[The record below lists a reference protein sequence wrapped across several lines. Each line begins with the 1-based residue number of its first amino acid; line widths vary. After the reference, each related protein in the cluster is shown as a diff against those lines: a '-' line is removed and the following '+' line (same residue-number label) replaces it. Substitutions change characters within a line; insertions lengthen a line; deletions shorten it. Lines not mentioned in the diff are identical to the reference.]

1 MRPILETYLR
11 RLTNLSGNNRS
22 LLIQK
27 LRADHFVDAHQ
38 FDFALNDPSFNI
50 IESLIQGNQNIPLC
64 STLEPRNASS
74 NKISQ
79 QLKTIVKSENF
90 IFNERG
96 SKDLYLGWPFI
107 KGKFIDDTLI
117 RCPLIFFPIALEIKE
132 GVWVCNL
139 KKNVNIT
146 LNKTFLLAH
155 AHYNKIILD
164 EDLLD
169 LTFNDFEKE
178 SKNFRTQL
186 YELLRESD
194 LNLVFNSDNYIN
206 KLTHFKNSTKEI
218 LRKTEKTGI
227 LQLYPEA
234 VIGIFPQ
241 SGSFLVPDYQS
252 LLENQTID
260 DLEEYFNKKIKENP
274 EDETHAKITDR
285 AREENSFMPFKLD
298 AYQEE
303 ALNHV
308 KKGNSIC
315 LQGPPGSGKSQ
326 LISNLICDYVAR
338 GKNVLL
344 VCQKKVALDVVYERL
359 SQKDLNDFCGLV
371 HDFKS
376 DRKDIFD
383 KLQNQMNRLD
393 EYQHKNNGLNSIL
406 LERNFRQASRQ
417 IHQITE
423 ELNEFKMALFDDREC
438 GKSIKELYLS
448 SNPKHLFLPIQSSL
462 SHFKWPE
469 VDEFEHKLKRYL
481 TYSLKYKQQ
490 NYFWIWGGSFSNLNV
505 SDLKNIQNVIAEAQL
520 TFENFTEKCQT
531 VFSNAPDY
539 DSLVFY
545 LDKISVLKKFISNID
560 HATTHQYFRK
570 ILHQIPDENYDW
582 LATIEKN
589 ILVCFAGTGLEMTL
603 KSEDLGRFQEALQ
616 NAMDSR
622 NNFIEM
628 IKWRLFSH
636 DKVLIT
642 RVLKANG
649 LTHNK
654 MGFEQL
660 LKKIDNR
667 LNYEHNLSQLN
678 QKKWLI
684 NYPDKIDKI
693 AVQNW
698 FFYQRNALNTYLQ
711 HKELRGLDT
720 LINFKKNDRSVHVLM
735 LKKLVTFL
743 TEIPEQMRGW
753 KKYLSSKQLN
763 ELLSKNVTKKE
774 ILDELDREFENLVDY
789 HSTFAH
795 FNSEQQAIALQL
807 IDIEGGLEKM
817 ISCFNNS
824 LAIAWIEKIETKYPI
839 LRSVSS
845 MKFQENLKLL
855 TASIESKNDLSQEM
869 TLLKSRERTY
879 QDLEFNRLKNLVS
892 YRDLKHEVKKKKRI
906 WPLRKIISEYQ
917 EEVFKLI
924 PCWMTSPES
933 ASAIFPMTQ
942 CFDLV
947 IFDEASQCFA
957 ERGIPTIY
965 RAKQIV
971 IAGDSKQLKPLDLYQ
986 VRWSNKETDHPDLEV
1001 DALLDLAQRYLPK
1014 YYLQGHYRSRHL
1026 ELIEFSN
1033 IHFYNNKLQ
1042 MLPDI
1047 SSINSSKAPI
1057 TYLQVKGIWDKNT
1070 NLIEAEKVV
1079 EMTAQ
1084 LRRNEPEKN
1093 IGIITFNSPQKE
1105 LIQELL
1111 ESRMGDLSYRDVFI
1125 KNIENIQGDERD
1137 IIIFSVAYAPDQ
1149 TGLLQMKF
1157 GSLND
1162 VGGENRLNVAIT
1174 RAKEKIILVTSIHPD
1189 QLNTSKSKNKGP
1201 KLLQSYLKFA
1211 LDVSTKKWSPAEE
1224 KPLIFNQNWYLKN
1237 QLATCINQLKLDVGV
1252 AHNYPFSDLILK
1264 NKEHAIGIINTDDER
1279 YFNSKSSKES
1289 YIYNTQLL
1297 NQRNWPNISFHSR
1310 EFWKSPVDIQ
1320 QKIKQFISR
1329 IMAE

>member
-1 MRPILETYLR
+1 MQPILETYLR

-38 FDFALNDPSFNI
+38 FDFSLNHPSFNI
-50 IESLIQGNQNIPLC
+50 IESLIKGSQNIPLC
-64 STLEPRNASS
+64 QALDPRDASS
-74 NKISQ
+74 NKASR
-79 QLKTIVKSENF
+79 QLSTIVKSENF

-96 SKDLYLGWPFI
+96 SKDLYVGWPFI
-107 KGKFIDDTLI
+107 KGKFIDDTII
-117 RCPLIFFPIALEIKE
+117 RCPLIFFPITLEIKE

-155 AHYNKIILD
+155 AHYNKINLD

-169 LTFNDFEKE
+169 LTFNDFDKE

-206 KLTHFKNSTKEI
+206 KLTDFKNSTKET
-218 LRKTEKTGI
+218 LRNTEKTGI
-227 LQLYPEA
+227 LKLYPEA

-285 AREENSFMPFKLD
+285 AREENSFMPFELD

-359 SQKDLNDFCGLV
+359 SEKDLHDFCGLV

-383 KLQNQMNRLD
+383 KLQNQINRLD
-393 EYQHKNNGLNSIL
+393 EYQHKNNGLDSIL
-406 LERNFRQASRQ
+406 LERNFQLASRKTN
-417 IHQITE
+417 QITE

-448 SNPKHLFLPIQSSL
+448 SNPQHLFLPIQTSL
-462 SHFKWPE
+462 SYFKWPK
-469 VDEFEHKLKRYL
+469 VHDFEHKLKRYL
-481 TYSLKYKQQ
+481 TYHIKYKQQ
-490 NYFWIWGGSFSNLNV
+490 SYFWIWGSSFAHLNIL
-505 SDLKNIQNVIAEAQL
+505 DLTKIKNIIAEAQL
-520 TFENFTEKCQT
+520 KFDDFTLKCQT

-545 LDKISVLKKFISNID
+545 LDKITILKKFIANID
-560 HATTHQYFRK
+560 HATTYQYFRK
-570 ILHQIPDENYDW
+570 ILYHIPNENYDW
-582 LATIEKN
+582 LANIEKN
-589 ILVCFAGTGLEMTL
+589 MLACFDGTGLETTL

-616 NAMDSR
+616 HAIDSK
-622 NNFIEM
+622 NNFIDM

-636 DKVLIT
+636 DKVLIN
-642 RVLKANG
+642 RVLNANG

-654 MGFEQL
+654 VSFENL

-667 LNYEHNLSQLN
+667 LNYEHNLSKLN

-684 NYPDKIDKI
+684 NYPDKIEKI
-693 AVQNW
+693 VIQNW

-711 HKELRGLDT
+711 YKELRGLDT
-720 LINFKKNDRSVHVLM
+720 LINFKKNDRSLQILM

-743 TEIPEQMRGW
+743 MEIPEHMNGW

-763 ELLSKNVTKKE
+763 EFLSKNITKRK
-774 ILDELDREFENLVDY
+774 ILDELDHEFENLVDY
-789 HSTFAH
+789 HSIFAH
-795 FNSEQQAIALQL
+795 FNPEEQAITLQL
-807 IDIEGGLEKM
+807 TDVEGGLKKM
-817 ISCFNNS
+817 IPCFHNS

-845 MKFQENLKLL
+845 MKFQQNLKLL
-855 TASIESKNDLSQEM
+855 TESIENKNELSQEM

-892 YRDLKHEVKKKKRI
+892 YRDLLHEVKKKKRV
-906 WPLRKIISEYQ
+906 WPLRKIISEFQ

-957 ERGIPTIY
+957 ERGIPAIY

-971 IAGDSKQLKPLDLYQ
+971 IAGDSKQLKPLDLYKAK
-986 VRWSNKETDHPDLEV
+986 WSDKETDHPDLEV

-1014 YYLQGHYRSRHL
+1014 YYLQGHYRSRYL

-1033 IHFYNNKLQ
+1033 LHFYDKKLQ

-1047 SSINSSKAPI
+1047 SSLNSDKESI
-1057 TYLQVKGIWDKNT
+1057 TYLQVKGLWDKNV

-1079 EMTAQ
+1079 EITTQ
-1084 LRRNEPEKN
+1084 FRRNEPEKN
-1093 IGIITFNSPQKE
+1093 IGIITFNSQQKE

-1111 ESRMGDLSYRDVFI
+1111 ENRLGDLPYRDVFI

-1137 IIIFSVAYAPDQ
+1137 IIIFSIAYAPDK

-1157 GSLND
+1157 GSLNE

-1174 RAKEKIILVTSIHPD
+1174 RAKEKIILVTSIHPN
-1189 QLNTSKSKNKGP
+1189 QLNTSKSRNKGP

-1211 LDVSTKKWSPAEE
+1211 LDVSTKKWVPAEA
-1224 KPLIFNQNWYLKN
+1224 KPLLFDQNWYLKN
-1237 QLATCINQLKLDVGV
+1237 QLATCINRLKIDVV
-1252 AHNYPFSDLILK
+1252 VDHNYPFADLLLK
-1264 NKEHAIGIINTDDER
+1264 SNERAMGIINTDDER
-1279 YFNSKSSKES
+1279 YFDSKSSKES
-1289 YIYNTQLL
+1289 YVYNTKLL

-1310 EFWKSPVDIQ
+1310 EFWRSPTDTQ